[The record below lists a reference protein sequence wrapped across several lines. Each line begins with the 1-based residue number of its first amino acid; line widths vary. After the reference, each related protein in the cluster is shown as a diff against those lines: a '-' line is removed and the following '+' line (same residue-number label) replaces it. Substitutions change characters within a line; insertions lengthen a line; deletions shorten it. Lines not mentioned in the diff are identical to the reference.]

1 MIKTTLIS
9 RLVNIQFTCCP
20 DLMHVVVDVDSA
32 LDFTFLSVVYLLAML
47 SMLMDDGSCCS
58 CLVSCS
64 ILWLLLAYAGKAICY
79 AFIVVLFLCM
89 VKVVGCC
96 LK

>member
-1 MIKTTLIS
+1 MYI
-9 RLVNIQFTCCP
+9 
-20 DLMHVVVDVDSA
+20 VVDVDSA
-32 LDFTFLSVVYLLAML
+32 LDSTFLSTGYLLATL

-58 CLVSCS
+58 CPILYS
-64 ILWLLLAYAGKAICY
+64 ILWLLLAYADKVICY

-89 VKVVGCC
+89 VKAAGCC